1 MVREEKIEKLIAVA
15 KSLIGVPYKYGAQ
28 MKEAPEFFDCSG
40 FVKYIFLQVG
50 IELPRSTIEQA
61 VEGEEVTKDNLQPG
75 DLIFLHDKVG
85 HYDIHF
91 PQGIGHVVLYIGDGE
106 IIHAASK
113 RIQER
118 PIIIEKGEVR
128 EESLEG
134 PISLAGP
141 IIIIKRIIS

>member
-61 VEGEEVTKDNLQPG
+61 VEGEEVTKDNLEFG
-75 DLIFLHDKVG
+75 DLIFLRGERG
-85 HYDIHF
+85 HYNASF
-91 PQGIGHVVLYIGDGE
+91 PEGIGHVMLYIGNGK
-106 IIHAASK
+106 IIHAKSE
-113 RIQER
+113 RIQEK
-118 PIIIEKGEVR
+118 PIVEKGEVK
-128 EESLEG
+128 EEPLEG
-134 PISLAGP
+134 PISRGGP
-141 IIIIKRIIS
+141 IIVIKRIVG